1 MEIENAFSRPGKVMD
16 LGKMAEVMEKLWN
29 FVFGPA
35 ISCCLKIAHIRL
47 VIEQRCAPKRPGF
60 QHFIVMENLNWL
72 WKRHRKVIEFYCPI
86 SV

>member
-35 ISCCLKIAHIRL
+35 FFVLFENCTHSPCHRAKMC
-47 VIEQRCAPKRPGF
+47 PGKAGF
-60 QHFIVMENLNWL
+60 SAFHSHGKLELVMET
-72 WKRHRKVIEFYCPI
+72 
-86 SV
+86 S